1 LQQQKVI
8 EKKSVDWSQY
18 FGLDKRRKKSL
29 EEPADEEERK
39 MMERYYRT
47 FALATT
53 LKRKRS
59 EGGAPL
65 APRQPEHKSLDG
77 MDQKLKVMEDLIV
90 DEAVKFT
97 GAHQGTSD
105 PAQIKKVKVGIY
117 STFSFFSRYSFCM
130 NANFTTIL
138 KKVASFLP
146 FLALKRNT

>member
-1 LQQQKVI
+1 MYNKNIALWCFLSLNLRVFQKVI

-29 EEPADEEERK
+29 EEPVDEEERK

-59 EGGAPL
+59 GETAPL
-65 APRQPEHKSLDG
+65 AQHQPGQSPLDG

-97 GAHQGTSD
+97 GAHQGTADS
-105 PAQIKKVKVGIY
+105 AEIKKVKVI
-117 STFSFFSRYSFCM
+117 
-130 NANFTTIL
+130 
-138 KKVASFLP
+138 
-146 FLALKRNT
+146 

>member
-1 LQQQKVI
+1 MFQRVI

-29 EEPADEEERK
+29 EEPVNEEERK

-59 EGGAPL
+59 GETAPL
-65 APRQPEHKSLDG
+65 AQHQQLGEVSLEG
-77 MDQKLKVMEDLIV
+77 MDQKLKVMEDMIV

-97 GAHQGTSD
+97 GAHQGTADS
-105 PAQIKKVKVGIY
+105 AEIKKVKVNKY
-117 STFSFFSRYSFCM
+117 TFS
-130 NANFTTIL
+130 
-138 KKVASFLP
+138 
-146 FLALKRNT
+146 